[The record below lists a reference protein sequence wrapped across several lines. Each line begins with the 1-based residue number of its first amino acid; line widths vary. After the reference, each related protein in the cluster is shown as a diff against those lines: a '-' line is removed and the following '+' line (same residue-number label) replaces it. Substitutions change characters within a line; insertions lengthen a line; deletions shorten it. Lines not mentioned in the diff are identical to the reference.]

1 MAEITLT
8 KENFEKEVLNE
19 KGTVLV
25 DFFATWCGPCKM
37 LSPVIH
43 QVAEENAGVVKVGK
57 VDVDDQ
63 MELANQ
69 YGIVSIPTLLLF
81 ENGEVTKKSI
91 GNVNE
96 EELVKFANL

>member
-69 YGIVSIPTLLLF
+69 YGIVSIPTLVLF
-81 ENGEVTKKSI
+81 KDGKPVRKSMGYMSKDAI
-91 GNVNE
+91 
-96 EELVKFANL
+96 VKMWQ

>member
-43 QVAEENAGVVKVGK
+43 QVAEEYAGTVKVGK
-57 VDVDDQ
+57 VDVDAQ
-63 MELANQ
+63 MELATQ
-69 YGIVSIPTLLLF
+69 YGIVSIPTLVLF
-81 ENGEVTKKSI
+81 KDGKPVRKSMGYMSKDAI
-91 GNVNE
+91 
-96 EELVKFANL
+96 VKMWQ

>member
-43 QVAEENAGVVKVGK
+43 QVAEEYAGTVKVGK
-57 VDVDDQ
+57 IDVDDQ

-69 YGIVSIPTLLLF
+69 YGIVSIPTLVLF
-81 ENGEVTKKSI
+81 KDGKPVRKSMGYMSKDGI
-91 GNVNE
+91 
-96 EELVKFANL
+96 VKMWQ